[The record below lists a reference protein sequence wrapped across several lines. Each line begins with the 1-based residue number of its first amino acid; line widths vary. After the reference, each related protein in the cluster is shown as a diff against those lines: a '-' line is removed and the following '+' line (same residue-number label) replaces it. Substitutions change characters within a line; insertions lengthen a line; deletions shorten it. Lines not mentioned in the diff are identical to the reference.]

1 MASQR
6 VPPPRLPPRLWAVY
20 EVIRSGEY
28 PNAMSLARQLEVAP
42 RTIKRDVDRLRDLHG
57 LAIRYNKVR
66 HGYHLEDPA
75 HDLPGGRFT
84 EAELMAM
91 FVARQ
96 ALAACRG
103 SAVER
108 ILSEGFRRLEQ
119 RLDQD
124 QQYLLGDLGGL
135 VSFQEPASDD
145 LDLATFQALTQALRD
160 RVEVRFEYRGLADA
174 KPLPRRVRGY
184 HLGCIDHKWYLF
196 GWDMGRKA
204 LRTFALSRM
213 GRLRVTHATFRK
225 PPHFNLAEMLK
236 GALTVHSGKP
246 GREEVVRLR
255 LGGWAARVAS
265 ERRWHPTQEV
275 RPLGGGLVE
284 IELRLSGLE
293 EVFRWIMSWGEQVE
307 VLEPAELRERVRREA
322 AAMTSRHASAD
333 R

>member
-1 MASQR
+1 
-6 VPPPRLPPRLWAVY
+6 
-20 EVIRSGEY
+20 
-28 PNAMSLARQLEVAP
+28 
-42 RTIKRDVDRLRDLHG
+42 
-57 LAIRYNKVR
+57 
-66 HGYHLEDPA
+66 
-75 HDLPGGRFT
+75 
-84 EAELMAM
+84 MAM

-145 LDLATFQALTQALRD
+145 LDLATFQCLTQALRD

-174 KPLPRRVRGY
+174 KPHPRRVRGY

-213 GRLRVTHATFRK
+213 GRLRVTRAAFRK

-236 GALTVHSGKP
+236 GALTVHSGNL
-246 GREEVVRLR
+246 GREAVVRLR
-255 LGGWAARVAS
+255 LEGWAARVAS
-265 ERRWHPTQEV
+265 ERRWHPSQEV
-275 RPLGGGLVE
+275 RPLGNGRVE
-284 IELRLSGLE
+284 IELHLSGLE
-293 EVFRWIMSWGEQVE
+293 EVFRWVMSWGEQVE
-307 VLEPAELRERVRREA
+307 VLEPAELRDRVRKEA
-322 AAMTSRHASAD
+322 AVLAGRHASAD

>member
-1 MASQR
+1 MPS
-6 VPPPRLPPRLWAVY
+6 PRLPPRLWAVY
-20 EVIRSGEY
+20 EMIRSGEY

-57 LAIRYNKVR
+57 VAIRYNKVR

-75 HDLPGGRFT
+75 HELPGGRFT

-124 QQYLLGDLGGL
+124 QQYLLGDLGDL
-135 VSFQEPASDD
+135 VSFQDPASDD
-145 LDLATFQALTQALRD
+145 LDLSTFQSLTQALRD
-160 RVEVRFEYRGLADA
+160 RLEVCFEYRGLADA
-174 KPLPRRVRGY
+174 KPRARRVRGY

-196 GWDMGRKA
+196 GWDLERKA

-213 GRLRVTHATFRK
+213 GRLRVTQATFRK

-236 GALTVHSGKP
+236 GALTVHSGNA
-246 GREEVVRLR
+246 GRSMVVRLR
-255 LGGWAARVAS
+255 LAGWAARVAS

-275 RPLGGGLVE
+275 RPLGAGCVE

-293 EVFRWIMSWGEQVE
+293 EVFRWIMSWGAQVE
-307 VLEPAELRERVRREA
+307 VLEPPELRERVRREA
-322 AAMTSRHASAD
+322 AALASSHAAPPA
-333 R
+333 